1 MMAAL
6 VLNVL
11 QGQQT
16 PPPTLL
22 TAHAGPAHAGPAR
35 EPLCEHSAGATS
47 GHQDGLRGKSG
58 QSQGRRTQS
67 VKH

>member
-22 TAHAGPAHAGPAR
+22 TAHAGPAR